1 MYLVNSKFLFH
12 IILSVSK
19 NLAYTKLWYHWGV
32 ICIKPQILTENGTEF
47 CGPVAASSDLIIAS
61 CA

>member
-1 MYLVNSKFLFH
+1 MQRINKDDD
-12 IILSVSK
+12 IRI
-19 NLAYTKLWYHWGV
+19 AYSKLWYHWGV